1 MKKCINCNNELVI
14 TTQPHK
20 KFCNHKCRQQY
31 KRKLIKTS
39 CNETSCNETSD
50 IDWEN
55 WYPKSS
61 RSLVKDEIVDKDYGD
76 GDEIPG
82 IVEIIE

>member
-55 WYPKSS
+55 WQPKSKYIE
-61 RSLVKDEIVDKDYGD
+61 KDEIIDKDYGD